1 MWLADLY
8 FSRSLHDP
16 RVDSLSSGLSGDQPL
31 CDVNGLHLAHIAG
44 IDVRVDWSLLIV
56 FLLIVSSLA
65 MGLFPAWHPD
75 WGSGLAWLTAIAA
88 ALLFFGSVLAHEL
101 SHALMGRRQGIAV
114 RRITLFVFGG
124 MAHMEHEPHRWR
136 AELWMAIVGPFT
148 SLVIGSVC
156 LLIVELWID
165 PADLVSS
172 PDGATVQ
179 ALLAR
184 LPPLPTLLLWLGQV
198 NIVLALFNLVPG
210 FPLDG
215 GRVLRAVLWGV
226 TGDMRRATR
235 WASAAG
241 QAFAWVLIIAGFS
254 MMLGVRIPVLGTGF
268 ASGVWIA
275 FIGWFL
281 NNAALVSYRQLLT
294 REALQDVPVSRLMMT
309 RFASVTPDLSVEAL
323 VEEHVVRTGQRA
335 FPVERNGRLAGIV
348 CLRDIQQLP
357 RQQRATSTVA
367 DIMTPAE
374 RIAIVH
380 PEDDALDALETLAR
394 RNVNQLPVVE
404 ADGTLRGLLRRED
417 VLRWLALHRDEQ
429 HSRRIP

>member
-1 MWLADLY
+1 M
-8 FSRSLHDP
+8 
-16 RVDSLSSGLSGDQPL
+16 
-31 CDVNGLHLAHIAG
+31 NGLHLAHIAG

-56 FLLIVSSLA
+56 FLLIASSLA

-75 WGSGLAWLTAIAA
+75 WGSGLSWLTAIAA

-101 SHALMGRRQGIAV
+101 SHALMGRRHGITI

-136 AELWMAIVGPFT
+136 AELWMAIVGPVT
-148 SLVIGSVC
+148 SLVIGLVC
-156 LLIVELWID
+156 LLLVELWIE
-165 PADLVSS
+165 PADPTS
-172 PDGATVQ
+172 PTDGAAVQ
-179 ALLAR
+179 AMLAR

-198 NIVLALFNLVPG
+198 NVVLALFNLVPG

-215 GRVLRAVLWGV
+215 GRVLRAVLWGL

-241 QAFAWVLIIAGFS
+241 QAFAWALIIAGVA
-254 MMLGVRIPVLGTGF
+254 MMLGVRIPVFGTGL

-281 NNAALVSYRQLLT
+281 NNAALMSYRQLLT
-294 REALQDVPVSRLMMT
+294 REALHGVPVARLMMT
-309 RFASVTPDLSVEAL
+309 RFASVTPDLPVEAL

-335 FPVERNGRLAGIV
+335 FPVERNGRLVGIA

-357 RQQRATSTVA
+357 RQQRAAATVA
-367 DIMTPAE
+367 EIMTPVEQLAV
-374 RIAIVH
+374 AH
-380 PEDDALDALETLAR
+380 PQDDAIDALETLAR

-404 ADGTLRGLLRRED
+404 ADGTLRGLVRRED

-429 HSRRIP
+429 ISGRIP

>member
-1 MWLADLY
+1 
-8 FSRSLHDP
+8 
-16 RVDSLSSGLSGDQPL
+16 
-31 CDVNGLHLAHIAG
+31 
-44 IDVRVDWSLLIV
+44 
-56 FLLIVSSLA
+56 
-65 MGLFPAWHPD
+65 
-75 WGSGLAWLTAIAA
+75 
-88 ALLFFGSVLAHEL
+88 
-101 SHALMGRRQGIAV
+101 
-114 RRITLFVFGG
+114 
-124 MAHMEHEPHRWR
+124 
-136 AELWMAIVGPFT
+136 
-148 SLVIGSVC
+148 
-156 LLIVELWID
+156 
-165 PADLVSS
+165 
-172 PDGATVQ
+172 
-179 ALLAR
+179 
-184 LPPLPTLLLWLGQV
+184 
-198 NIVLALFNLVPG
+198 
-210 FPLDG
+210 
-215 GRVLRAVLWGV
+215 V

-374 RIAIVH
+374 RIAVVH